1 MDTTY
6 NWSRLEPLVKNVD
19 GLENAVVSLVAGM
32 TASNGTHSAYMDT
45 MLPLTVD
52 KDNFIPFEDLTQE
65 WAVAHAEKWA
75 EDNDVRGS
83 LDKQLE
89 AAAAR
94 PTSKQFA
101 WQKPAEEPA
110 PEPSE

>member
-1 MDTTY
+1 METTY
-6 NWSRLEPLVKNVD
+6 NWSRVEPLVKNTD
-19 GLENAVVSLVAGM
+19 GLESAVVSLVVGM

-52 KDNFIPFEDLTQE
+52 KDNFIPFEELTLE
-65 WAVAHAEKWA
+65 WAVEHAEKWA
-75 EDNDVRGS
+75 EDNDVRAS

-89 AAAAR
+89 AAEAR
-94 PTSKQFA
+94 PTSKPFS
-101 WQKPAEEPA
+101 WQAPA

>member
-1 MDTTY
+1 MPNEY
-6 NWSRLEPLVKNVD
+6 NWSRLEPLCKTVD
-19 GLENAVVSLVAGM
+19 GLENAVVSLVVGM

-45 MLPLTVD
+45 MIPLTVD
-52 KDNFIPFEDLTQE
+52 KDNFIPFEDLTLE

-75 EDNDVRGS
+75 EDNDVRAS

-94 PTSKQFA
+94 PTSKPFS

-110 PEPSE
+110 PDDG

>member
-1 MDTTY
+1 MPNTY
-6 NWSRLEPLVKNVD
+6 NWSRLEPLCKTVD
-19 GLENAVVSLVAGM
+19 GLENAVVSLVVGM
-32 TASNGTHSAYMDT
+32 TCSNGSHSAYMDT

-52 KDNFIPFEDLTQE
+52 KDDFIQFADLTQE
-65 WAVAHAEKWA
+65 WAVEHAEKWA
-75 EDNDVRGS
+75 EDNDVRAS

-94 PTSKQFA
+94 PTSKPFVWLVKA
-101 WQKPAEEPA
+101 AE